1 VNAGGQQV
9 LEKDLVLKERNGEQ
23 RDLGISTRSK
33 TGVIRRAVNP
43 CAAPTS
49 AIKTTESSNGTA
61 YGRT

>member
-1 VNAGGQQV
+1 MVNSGT
-9 LEKDLVLKERNGEQ
+9 LESGES
-23 RDLGISTRSK
+23 GFSTRSK

-43 CAAPTS
+43 YPAPTN